1 MLELVSY
8 RFKKEQKPELS
19 FDKVFEYTP
28 PKTDPEEL
36 QKREWRRSKTFA
48 FAALLTFVE
57 DGYVKSRQDT
67 PYQPIIVEKTNRL
80 MSVNFEKKLTGTHTL
95 PHVKKL

>member
-1 MLELVSY
+1 MTTQPS
-8 RFKKEQKPELS
+8 KCWNWSPTDSKGAKPELS

-36 QKREWRRSKTFA
+36 QKGGRSKTFA

-67 PYQPIIVEKTNRL
+67 PYQPIIVEDI
-80 MSVNFEKKLTGTHTL
+80 NFEKKLTGTHTCRM
-95 PHVKKL
+95 

>member
-1 MLELVSY
+1 MTTQPS
-8 RFKKEQKPELS
+8 KCWNWSPTDSKGAKPELS

-36 QKREWRRSKTFA
+36 QKREWEKVQDIRLRC
-48 FAALLTFVE
+48 LLTFVE

-67 PYQPIIVEKTNRL
+67 PYQPIIEKTD
-80 MSVNFEKKLTGTHTL
+80 
-95 PHVKKL
+95 